1 MSNENQESFFIAE
14 SVVDSLL
21 LFARQWD
28 EGTAEDVVQN
38 ALVRLY
44 ELYKLAEPPENVAA
58 WLFALVRNES
68 NDRFRRRKKHER
80 LNEDYAL
87 SREHW
92 FEPDHESR
100 LDAALVAGQLQRL
113 PLEFREI
120 IVAKIWGELTY
131 EEIAQV
137 TGSSK
142 STVHRKYVE
151 GLSLLKK
158 MVQK

>member
-80 LNEDYAL
+80 LNKDYAL

-100 LDAALVAGQLQRL
+100 LDAALVTGQLQRL

>member
-1 MSNENQESFFIAE
+1 MSLQHENQESRFIAE

-28 EGTAEDVVQN
+28 ESTAEDVVQN
-38 ALVRLY
+38 ALVKLF
-44 ELYKLAEPPENVAA
+44 ELAEPPENTTA

-68 NDRFRRRKKHER
+68 NDRFRRRKKTER

-100 LDAALVAGQLQRL
+100 LDAAVVAGQLQEL
-113 PLEFREI
+113 PLDLREI

-131 EEIAQV
+131 EEIAEV

-151 GLSLLKK
+151 GLSQLKK